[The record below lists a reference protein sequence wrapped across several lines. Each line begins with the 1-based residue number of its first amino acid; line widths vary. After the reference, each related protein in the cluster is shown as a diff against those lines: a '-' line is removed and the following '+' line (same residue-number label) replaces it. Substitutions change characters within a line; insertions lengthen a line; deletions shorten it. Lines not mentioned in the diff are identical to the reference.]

1 MDRISVTFSTIILAA
16 GKGTRM
22 HSDIAKVLH
31 TLGGEPLLAWPLRAA
46 RAAGSTRIIVVIGH
60 QGEKIRE
67 QFPDPELIFVEQK
80 ELLGTGHAV
89 LQAREAFQ
97 ERNEEIVILCGD
109 VPLIKPGTIRALYEK
124 RKSDGAAVTVL
135 TTIVE
140 EPKGYGRVI
149 KSEDGR
155 VERIVEEKDATA
167 DERLVREINTGIY
180 CVLSRFLFTAVAGL
194 GDNNAQREYYLTD
207 IVEIAC
213 KEGGRA
219 TSLAISDPAEVAGIN
234 TPEDLQRAAL
244 VIARRPEGI
253 SRIDAGGSR

>member
-1 MDRISVTFSTIILAA
+1 M
-16 GKGTRM
+16 K
-22 HSDIAKVLH
+22 SDIAKVLH
-31 TLGGEPLLAWPLRAA
+31 TLKGEPLLAWPLRAA

-60 QGEKIRE
+60 QGERIRE

-140 EPKGYGRVI
+140 E
-149 KSEDGR
+149 
-155 VERIVEEKDATA
+155 KDATA
-167 DERLVREINTGIY
+167 DERFVREINTGIY

>member
-1 MDRISVTFSTIILAA
+1 MEKISVPFSTIILAA

-22 HSDIAKVLH
+22 KSDIAKVLH
-31 TLGGEPLLAWPLRAA
+31 TLNGEPLLAWPLRAA

-89 LQAREAFQ
+89 LQAKEAFQ
-97 ERNEEIVILCGD
+97 GKNEEIVILCGD
-109 VPLIKPGTIRALYEK
+109 VPLIKPETIRALYEK
-124 RKSDGAAVTVL
+124 RKSDGAVVTVL
-135 TTIVE
+135 TTLVD

-167 DERLVREINTGIY
+167 AERLIREINTGIY
-180 CVLSRFLFTAVAGL
+180 CVLGPFLFDAVASL
-194 GDNNAQREYYLTD
+194 SDNNAQREYYLTD
-207 IVEIAC
+207 IIEIAC
-213 KEGGRA
+213 KNGLKA
-219 TSLAISDPAEVAGIN
+219 TAMTVFDPAEVAGIN
-234 TPEDLQRAAL
+234 TPEDLERAAMG
-244 VIARRPEGI
+244 VR
-253 SRIDAGGSR
+253 S

>member
-1 MDRISVTFSTIILAA
+1 MDKIGATFSTIILAA

-60 QGEKIRE
+60 QGATIRE
-67 QFPDPELIFVEQK
+67 KFPDPELIFVEQK

-89 LQAREAFQ
+89 LQAKEAFQ
-97 ERNEEIVILCGD
+97 GRNEEIVILCGD
-109 VPLIKPGTIRALYEK
+109 VPLIKPETIRALVEK

-149 KSEDGR
+149 KSDDGR

-167 DERLVREINTGIY
+167 AERLVQEINTGIY
-180 CVLSRFLFTAVAGL
+180 CVESPFLFDAVASL

-207 IVEIAC
+207 IIESAC
-213 KEGGRA
+213 KKGLKA
-219 TSLAISDPAEVAGIN
+219 TAMTVFDPAEVAGIN
-234 TPEDLQRAAL
+234 TPEDLKRAAMG
-244 VIARRPEGI
+244 VR
-253 SRIDAGGSR
+253 S